1 MVRGKAV
8 SIDTSKKIILVKL
21 DNNKIIKS
29 NIVVNVSGP
38 VNLDQLNFES
48 NLIKSIKSNTNK
60 FDKRGFITD
69 KNFMLMEQI
78 YAPGIISYNFN
89 PSRQTIIKAI
99 TNNSRKT
106 ARKIINK

>member
-1 MVRGKAV
+1 MAYDKFNIIKMVKGTAV

-29 NIVVNVSGP
+29 DIVVNVSGP

-60 FDKRGFITD
+60 FEIVSSISRLIYFEKKLIKKEKGEINLKTNISIKKR
-69 KNFMLMEQI
+69 
-78 YAPGIISYNFN
+78 
-89 PSRQTIIKAI
+89 
-99 TNNSRKT
+99 
-106 ARKIINK
+106 